1 KAFLLVL
8 NQSSPQ
14 IIVSPESVDIQIER
28 HCKPRD
34 GDADAIE
41 KEKTKKYSRPQISS
55 NYVPPRNDM
64 EKALVEMWQQVLG
77 IEKIGVQDDFFK
89 LGGHSLLALTVFGK
103 IRKLTGKEMPVAT
116 LFEAPTIEKL
126 AARLG
131 GGISV
136 SEIASNGKSN

>member
-1 KAFLLVL
+1 
-8 NQSSPQ
+8 
-14 IIVSPESVDIQIER
+14 
-28 HCKPRD
+28 
-34 GDADAIE
+34 
-41 KEKTKKYSRPQISS
+41 
-55 NYVPPRNDM
+55 
-64 EKALVEMWQQVLG
+64 KALVEMWQQVLG

-136 SEIASNGKSN
+136 SEIASNGKSNLVVPIKPTGTRRPFFCIHGVGGAVIEYSHLASYMDPDQPFYGIQAQG